1 MAGRTSTAVGP
12 LVFGSI
18 FALMLHWYLAQ
29 SIPERVASQN
39 AMYWAI
45 GSVLFFLALGWLVLL
60 RVRQVT
66 AQEPLRFG

>member
-1 MAGRTSTAVGP
+1 
-12 LVFGSI
+12 
-18 FALMLHWYLAQ
+18 MLHWYLAQ